1 MSSLLVVSGPPGAGK
16 STIAAALA
24 DRLDPSAL
32 VEGDQFFRFLR
43 SGAIEPWRP
52 ESQRQN
58 EVIVRIQAATAR
70 RYRDGGYHT
79 VFDGVIGPWFLDS
92 FRAATNGPFEYVVL
106 LPSLDVCLERI
117 RSRDGHDFSDEAA
130 ARSMHTQFVEACG
143 GWREHVVDSASGSP
157 TDVADTIESRRASGR
172 LWFG

>member
-1 MSSLLVVSGPPGAGK
+1 MSSLLVVSGPPGSGK
-16 STIAAALA
+16 STITSALA

-32 VEGDQFFRFLR
+32 VDGDQFFRFLR

-58 EVIVRIQAATAR
+58 EVVTRIQAATAR

-79 VFDGVIGPWFLDS
+79 LFDGVLGPWFLDS

-106 LPSLDVCLERI
+106 LPPLDVCLERI
-117 RSRDGHDFSDEAA
+117 RARDGHEFADEDA
-130 ARSMHTQFVEACG
+130 ARSMHEQFVEACD

-157 TDVADTIESRRASGR
+157 AGVADTIESLRASGR